1 MQIKVIGCGA
11 AGNKAAITLIENGYP
26 EASTALVNTTKKDIP
41 EKYQSLA
48 TIFGTGFGGCGKERK
63 LGKSTLLESLK
74 QDSTMYD
81 ELLDEE
87 DDAVVLVGSTEG
99 GSGSASIPLL
109 AKYYSEV
116 HDMNVICVLFFGFG
130 EDTRGLQNSIE
141 LCQELS
147 ETYTVIGISNEKF
160 MAAANKNK
168 FKAERLAN
176 EKFVSIIRI
185 LTGSTIIPGDQV
197 IDDTDLYKT
206 VVTPGYMIVDQIDL
220 EEIPKSRR
228 EFDESVADRIIYHK
242 FIDVDENPGAKR
254 QALIFNVPDSTS
266 SAIDFN
272 LSSLE
277 EMYGTPYEKYTNCST
292 DEAYSY
298 SVGYIVSGM
307 KLPIGRIQKIY
318 ESYIENSKKVRKDK
332 DSFFGAVSSMKGNAE
347 DSQFDMMAT
356 KPKASKKAK
365 ESFFGSIDNNPPS
378 DVY

>member
-11 AGNKAAITLIENGYP
+11 AGNKAAINLVENGYP
-26 EASTALVNTTKKDIP
+26 EASIALVNTTTKDIP
-41 EKYQSLA
+41 ESYRSLA
-48 TIFGTGFGGCGKERK
+48 TIFGSGYGGCGKERK
-63 LGKSTLLESLK
+63 LGKSKLLESL
-74 QDSTMYD
+74 QEDTTAYD
-81 ELLDEE
+81 TLIDDE
-87 DDAVVLVGSTEG
+87 DDAVILVGSTEG

-168 FKAERLAN
+168 FKAEKLAN
-176 EKFVSIIRI
+176 DKFVSIVRI
-185 LTGSTIIPGDQV
+185 LTGSTIFAGDQV

-206 VVTPGYMIVDQIDL
+206 VVTPGYMIVDQIELD
-220 EEIPKSRR
+220 EIPKSRR
-228 EFDESVADRIIYHK
+228 EFDEAVSDKIIYHK

-272 LSSLE
+272 LSDLE
-277 EMYGTPYEKYTNCST
+277 RMYGTPYEKYTNCST
-292 DEAYSY
+292 DAAYTY

-307 KLPIGRIQKIY
+307 VLPIGRIQKIY
-318 ESYIENSKKVRKDK
+318 DAYIETSQKVRKGK
-332 DSFFGAVSSMKGNAE
+332 DSFFGAVASMKGNAE
-347 DSQFDMMAT
+347 DSQFDMMST
-356 KPKASKKAK
+356 RSTPSKKAK
-365 ESFFGSIDNNPPS
+365 ENFFGSIDNNPPS